1 RASGAGGSR
10 GSQFGVFGTEKMKDP
25 RPLHD
30 KAFIQQSINRLS
42 EDFLKI
48 FTFIYGFLCPS
59 YELPGSKFEEEIPR
73 LFKELGYPFALS
85 KSSMYTVGAPHTWP
99 QIVAALV
106 WLIDCVKL
114 FSAMRENAAA
124 FDEDQGWGEETD
136 DGITHNKL
144 FMDYTVKCYELFMK
158 GADTFEEQDA
168 ELEAKLKE
176 LYKVDEART
185 EELLAESRRLNEEI
199 ARLEKE
205 KESEPVSAGALPGP
219 LWPCPKPP
227 RAWALPLQHRALLR
241 SPPALHRAA
250 LGSSL
255 SVQAL
260 GGGCEGPSSR
270 RGGCCPQ
277 GAGCK
282 SFLGA
287 VESGW
292 QTAAERLPLSNP
304 SVLSLP
310 HALAEQLELQL
321 AEYHKLARKL
331 KLIPAS
337 AEHSKGYDLTL
348 HFSPEDGAAFLSRCR
363 EIKGPLMDIM
373 NQTEEDIRDT
383 AQRKMALEE
392 ALEQLNAMVAEKNN
406 SVKALKEEAEK
417 LDELYHQKM
426 KEAEEEEQKWAE
438 KLELLEKHKRLL
450 ESGVNEGLDEA
461 MKELQDL
468 QRQYQVLLQT
478 RTEESRRRGDRLEH
492 LLDAVATHMVLI
504 EKYLSEQSALTDSA
518 YEELMAE
525 DLLCPLRQILDTYR
539 KKAEGL

>member
-1 RASGAGGSR
+1 LTHGHRFYAYDYGSKENMKKYNQGVGTGDLEKREAKLLGSLTPDAGLDKELANLDGAHTLWARILNAIKVRASGAGGSR

-42 EDFLKI
+42 ESVKDFLKI

-205 KESEPVSAGALPGP
+205 KESEPQRWTEEIKYAGGKEA
-219 LWPCPKPP
+219 
-227 RAWALPLQHRALLR
+227 
-241 SPPALHRAA
+241 
-250 LGSSL
+250 
-255 SVQAL
+255 
-260 GGGCEGPSSR
+260 
-270 RGGCCPQ
+270 
-277 GAGCK
+277 
-282 SFLGA
+282 
-287 VESGW
+287 
-292 QTAAERLPLSNP
+292 
-304 SVLSLP
+304 
-310 HALAEQLELQL
+310 LELQL

-539 KKAEGL
+539 KKAEGLKGLSRP